1 MNGKPFWIIY
11 RIKKVGVVKTII
23 KNLNDEE
30 KIILENFLF
39 FMKNYKKLRKNRK
52 ILEHFEKWLKDNL
65 KGV

>member
-11 RIKKVGVVKTII
+11 RIKKMGVVKTII

-39 FMKNYKKLRKNRK
+39 FMKNYKKLRKNGK
-52 ILEHFEKWLKDNL
+52 ILEHFEKWLKENL
-65 KGV
+65 KW

>member
-1 MNGKPFWIIY
+1 MKTN
-11 RIKKVGVVKTII
+11 KKGVGVVINMKTVNELI
-23 KNLNDEE
+23 KSINDEE

-52 ILEHFEKWLKDNL
+52 ILEHFQRWLKENL